1 MFIAAF
7 AQDPSTERSATAT
20 PMTDAV
26 SAMPEVGSSV
36 TPGTDASNTS
46 SNPKAQ
52 KVDVKTRGVDPD
64 GSIVQV
70 KQLGS
75 SGTISEVLYQSGPK
89 TVSLGTVNILVDN
102 KTGNTTLR
110 AQCKKHSK
118 CICWISSSSNVD
130 VLLDWLAEGRR
141 NNHDSH
147 LNLAREL
154 KKGLGMKVRK

>member
-1 MFIAAF
+1 
-7 AQDPSTERSATAT
+7 
-20 PMTDAV
+20 
-26 SAMPEVGSSV
+26 
-36 TPGTDASNTS
+36 
-46 SNPKAQ
+46 
-52 KVDVKTRGVDPD
+52 
-64 GSIVQV
+64 
-70 KQLGS
+70 
-75 SGTISEVLYQSGPK
+75 
-89 TVSLGTVNILVDN
+89 LGTVNILVDN

-154 KKGLGMKVRK
+154 KKGLGMKVRKWQQHLKTI